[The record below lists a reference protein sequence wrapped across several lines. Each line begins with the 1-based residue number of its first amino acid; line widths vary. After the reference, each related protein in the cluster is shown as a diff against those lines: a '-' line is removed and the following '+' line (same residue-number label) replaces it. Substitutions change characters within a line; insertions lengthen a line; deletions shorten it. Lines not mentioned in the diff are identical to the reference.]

1 MRIVICCLVVCFCL
15 LFDCLNF
22 AFGFQFADCFLSMA
36 KKKVSA
42 RAESRQAEEALY
54 VFANFKASKML
65 VHLET
70 NIIKDT
76 SMLFFCGLF
85 ISKLNIN
92 VLAIQWGITFP
103 RNSFC
108 ET

>member
-1 MRIVICCLVVCFCL
+1 MLFAFAQIENYLSTSCR
-15 LFDCLNF
+15 FDCLNF
-22 AFGFQFADCFLSMA
+22 VFGFQFADCFLSMA

-76 SMLFFCGLF
+76 SMLFFLWS
-85 ISKLNIN
+85 IHIEIKH
-92 VLAIQWGITFP
+92 
-103 RNSFC
+103 
-108 ET
+108 

>member
-1 MRIVICCLVVCFCL
+1 
-15 LFDCLNF
+15 
-22 AFGFQFADCFLSMA
+22 MA

-76 SMLFFCGLF
+76 FMLFFLWS
-85 ISKLNIN
+85 IHIEIKH
-92 VLAIQWGITFP
+92 
-103 RNSFC
+103 
-108 ET
+108 